1 MQIDCFVAHQCRYA
15 RSMLLWGLGAAGTLA
30 GAAVSLAASADTA
43 LAGAETTDSASIGA
57 ATLEEVTVTAQRLE
71 LLGTAS
77 TASEGVVSDTEVQ
90 LTPAY
95 RPGQLLETVPGLI
108 VTLHS
113 GEGKANQYLL
123 RGYNLDHGTDLE
135 TYVDD
140 IPVNQV
146 THAHGQG
153 YTDMNFLVPELA
165 DGLTYTK
172 GPYYANVGDFGAVG
186 SVRVGLR
193 DTIPDQISVTAGT
206 FDFQRYLAAG
216 SQVIG
221 TGNLLAAAEVQHYD
235 GPFTNPDDARKE
247 NFVLRYSDGDAN
259 NGYSVTGMF
268 YHQLW
273 TNTTDIPVRAI
284 TEGFVGDRF
293 GSLDPTDG
301 GRSQRASLSAQFH
314 EEVGNGQLTG
324 TTFFEYSQ
332 LHIYN
337 DFTQFLVDP
346 VHGDQELQ
354 FENRRVL
361 GGAVNYTLPT
371 RIGPFDNEFAV
382 GALTRYDL
390 LGVGRLPTEARVVV
404 SDPDDPP
411 SFLDSDHVFL
421 FAVGGYVQAT
431 THWTSTIRTVLGLRD
446 DFQHGTDVDYLS
458 ALHETAGYS
467 NGGTAQKSLMQP
479 KGSLIFTPTDNL
491 EFYAS
496 AGQGFHSA
504 DLRGVNQDR
513 SVDLGLPHTSLLAK
527 QDGQELGFR
536 ADIHRNI
543 ALTFALFNLWQS
555 SETIIDPDVG
565 MDTAGPPSRRYGY
578 EVNITY
584 QINRHLEF
592 YGSYSGDH
600 TRFTHPLDDGTGH
613 LGDFITDA
621 PVATGS
627 AALYLT
633 NLGPFSGGLNV
644 RYLGSYPLSSGPCVN
659 SAAETDFPGVATS
672 CANAP
677 TPSGQVNGRGFA
689 QANLDAHY
697 AGPRGWG
704 VSLGIYNLFNTHAP
718 AAEFFYV
725 SRLRSEIDT
734 APDGIADVHEH
745 PLEPLMARLTISKQ
759 FGHF

>member
-1 MQIDCFVAHQCRYA
+1 MA
-15 RSMLLWGLGAAGTLA
+15 
-30 GAAVSLAASADTA
+30 
-43 LAGAETTDSASIGA
+43 TT
-57 ATLEEVTVTAQRLE
+57 R
-71 LLGTAS
+71 
-77 TASEGVVSDTEVQ
+77 
-90 LTPAY
+90 
-95 RPGQLLETVPGLI
+95 
-108 VTLHS
+108 
-113 GEGKANQYLL
+113 
-123 RGYNLDHGTDLE
+123 
-135 TYVDD
+135 
-140 IPVNQV
+140 
-146 THAHGQG
+146 
-153 YTDMNFLVPELA
+153 
-165 DGLTYTK
+165 
-172 GPYYANVGDFGAVG
+172 
-186 SVRVGLR
+186 
-193 DTIPDQISVTAGT
+193 
-206 FDFQRYLAAG
+206 
-216 SQVIG
+216 
-221 TGNLLAAAEVQHYD
+221 
-235 GPFTNPDDARKE
+235 
-247 NFVLRYSDGDAN
+247 

-293 GSLDPTDG
+293 GTLDPTDG

-314 EEVGNGQLTG
+314 EAIGDGQLTG
-324 TTFFEYSQ
+324 GTYFEYNQ

-346 VHGDQELQ
+346 VHGDQEDQ

-361 GGAVNYTLPT
+361 GGAANYTLPA

-390 LGVGRLPTEARVVV
+390 LGVGRTPTKRACRCQRRMIRPLSRIRPRV
-404 SDPDDPP
+404 
-411 SFLDSDHVFL
+411 L
-421 FAVGGYVQAT
+421 FASAAYVQAT
-431 THWTSTIRTVLGLRD
+431 THWTQTIRTVLGLRD
-446 DFQHGTDVDYLS
+446 DYQHGTDVDYLA
-458 ALHETAGYS
+458 ALHETAGYTNS
-467 NGGTAQKSLMQP
+467 GTAQKSLLQP
-479 KGSLIFTPTDNL
+479 KGSLIFTPTDYL

-536 ADIHRNI
+536 AEIHRNI

-565 MDTAGPPSRRYGY
+565 EDTAGPPSRRYGY

-633 NLGPFSGGLNV
+633 HLGSFSGGLNV

-659 SAAETDFPGVATS
+659 SAAAHDFPDVATS

-677 TPSGQVNGRGFA
+677 TPSGQING
-689 QANLDAHY
+689 
-697 AGPRGWG
+697 
-704 VSLGIYNLFNTHAP
+704 
-718 AAEFFYV
+718 
-725 SRLRSEIDT
+725 
-734 APDGIADVHEH
+734 ADSH
-745 PLEPLMARLTISKQ
+745 K
-759 FGHF
+759 